1 MVYPQNGNVTLWME
15 WLTLSLCFLRF
26 FPFWMIQTQ
35 HPHVFFQSPRKPAV
49 DEAARAEGALFF
61 VVKIVRTSKLGL
73 FCGDNNPPS
82 FGGSTMLNSYLLM
95 DQTVI
100 SLWLPTQKGHV
111 YMFTDEIQCPFGHGA
126 WWVDDTIHPWN
137 PIWTRKDDF
146 VHY

>member
-1 MVYPQNGNVTLWME
+1 M
-15 WLTLSLCFLRF
+15 
-26 FPFWMIQTQ
+26 
-35 HPHVFFQSPRKPAV
+35 

-100 SLWLPTQKGHV
+100 SL
-111 YMFTDEIQCPFGHGA
+111 
-126 WWVDDTIHPWN
+126 
-137 PIWTRKDDF
+137 
-146 VHY
+146 